1 MTDATTEMA
10 PFAFVRKET
19 LEQQPAPL
27 SVAGPLAWVRLHLLS
42 SPLNI
47 ALTLICLYL
56 VVDTVPGMIRFYFL
70 DAVWSGTSRDACL
83 ADKVGRPVG
92 ACWAYIADRFQYFIY
107 GSYPIAQRWRV
118 NIVFA
123 MFALGV
129 VWLLWNKAP
138 LKQVGVFFFFVLLPI
153 SAYVLLLG
161 GNNAAFVTS
170 LALSLS
176 IAVVAALFVLSA
188 FPDLAGALIGEGA
201 LSYEKAK
208 PISKRFS
215 GQKRIAL
222 AALVVF
228 GLLAFVSWAPPK
240 ADAADEALVA
250 FVNFPTYVKYTLYR
264 LSVVLGPAA
273 FVLPRVDTG
282 LWGGMTVTFLI
293 AAVGIV
299 FSLPLGVVLALGRRS
314 KLPIIQ
320 LLSVIFIEFVRGVP
334 LITVLF
340 MANTMLPLFVP
351 QEYSPDRLLRPLV
364 GVALFAAAYMAEVV
378 RGGLQ
383 AMPKGQYEGAMSLGL
398 GYWSMMRLIILP
410 QALRIVIP
418 GIVNT
423 FIGLFKD
430 TTLVT
435 IVGIFDFLRTIE
447 ATLVDPTWATPT
459 TRATGYAFA
468 AVFYFLC
475 CWGMSRYSIAVEKR
489 LAAGQKR

>member
-1 MTDATTEMA
+1 MTDATTENA

-19 LEQQPAPL
+19 LQQEPAPL
-27 SVAGPLAWVRLHLLS
+27 SVAGPLAWIRGNLFS
-42 SPLNI
+42 SPLNAI
-47 ALTLICLYL
+47 LTLLCVWL
-56 VVDTVPGMIRFYFL
+56 VIDTVPGMVRFYIL
-70 DAVWSGTSRDACL
+70 DAVWTGTNRDACL

-92 ACWAYIADRFQYFIY
+92 ACWAYIADRTQYFIY
-107 GSYPIAQRWRV
+107 GSYPVAERWRV

-129 VWLLWNKAP
+129 VWLLWNRMP
-138 LKQVGVFFFFVLLPI
+138 LKKVGFFFFFVILPA
-153 SAYVLLLG
+153 SAFILLLG
-161 GNNAAFVTS
+161 GPRAESFLRFLIIVTFA
-170 LALSLS
+170 LAVLYL
-176 IAVVAALFVLSA
+176 VLS
-188 FPDLAGALIGEGA
+188 FVPGLMKFWIGEGQLA
-201 LSYEKAK
+201 VEEAMPAWQRFYRPKRLIL
-208 PISKRFS
+208 IS
-215 GQKRIAL
+215 
-222 AALVVF
+222 LVVF
-228 GLLAFVSWAPPK
+228 GLLAIL
-240 ADAADEALVA
+240 ADKV
-250 FVNFPTYVKYTLYR
+250 
-264 LSVVLGPAA
+264 G
-273 FVLPRVDTG
+273 LPRVDTG

-293 AAVGIV
+293 SAVGIV
-299 FSLPLGVVLALGRRS
+299 FSLPLGVLLALGRRS
-314 KLPIIQ
+314 RLPAIQ
-320 LLSVIFIEFVRGVP
+320 RLSVIFIEFVRGVP
-334 LITVLF
+334 LISVLF

-351 QEYSPDRLLRPLV
+351 QEWSPDRLLRPLI

-398 GYWSMMRLIILP
+398 GYWQMMRLIILP